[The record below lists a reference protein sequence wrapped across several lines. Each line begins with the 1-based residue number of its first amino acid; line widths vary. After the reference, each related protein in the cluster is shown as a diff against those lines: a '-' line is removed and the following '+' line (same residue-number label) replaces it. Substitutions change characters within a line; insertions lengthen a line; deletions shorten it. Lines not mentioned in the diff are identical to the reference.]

1 MTNRPWLDAL
11 KSPGAD
17 GATTPTAKPPSGGPR
32 DTIGGPSTSSVVVEG
47 GPGVAVPLEDFF
59 RTQLGDERGESD
71 RRVSL
76 RRPHRVFQWIAPCI
90 DGQLPDQT
98 MFYPVKCI
106 DISRTGIA
114 FFTEEALTTDQ
125 VIIALGTTEE
135 AFYVRSRVAN
145 CAPVQDEDGWRFRV
159 GCEFVERYGRK
170 DGSLKAPQ

>member
-1 MTNRPWLDAL
+1 MTSRPWLDSLQPPGTNGAATSSAAAQCELRSAL
-11 KSPGAD
+11 GGAKSPM
-17 GATTPTAKPPSGGPR
+17 
-32 DTIGGPSTSSVVVEG
+32 IIEG
-47 GPGVAVPLEDFF
+47 GPGVSIPLEEFLATRAED
-59 RTQLGDERGESD
+59 QGGEE
-71 RRVSL
+71 RRVSS

-90 DGQLPDQT
+90 NGQLPDQT

-114 FFTEEALTTDQ
+114 FFTEEALTTEQ

-145 CAPVQDEDGWRFRV
+145 CSPVQNEEGWRFRV

-170 DGSLKAPQ
+170 EGVLKAPE

>member
-1 MTNRPWLDAL
+1 MTSRPWLDSL
-11 KSPGAD
+11 QPPGAN
-17 GATTPTAKPPSGGPR
+17 GAATPTASPQCELRSAPGGATPPPM
-32 DTIGGPSTSSVVVEG
+32 IIEG
-47 GPGVAVPLEDFF
+47 GPGVSVPLEEF
-59 RTQLGDERGESD
+59 LGGGDERGGSE

-114 FFTEEALTTDQ
+114 FFTEEALTTEQ

-145 CAPVQDEDGWRFRV
+145 CAPVQNEDGWRFRV

-170 DGSLKAPQ
+170 EGVLKAPE